1 MKKIIGVAVLAAAAV
16 FVLAALI
23 HQGQKQENQDPQVE
37 TQQEA
42 ALPDSGHTL
51 RIQGS
56 DGQIT
61 QMDLNQYLWGVVAAE
76 MPASFHEEALKAQA
90 VAARTYAL
98 HRGTTNN
105 HPDADLC
112 TDYRCCQAWI
122 AKDQAQSNWGDKA
135 IEYTNKITAAV
146 ADTANLP
153 LLLRQ
158 RHPGRRGGLGQQRP
172 LPAKRHFPG
181 GGRCARL

>member
-1 MKKIIGVAVLAAAAV
+1 MKKIIGVAILAAAAV

-37 TQQEA
+37 TQQEV

-98 HRGTTNN
+98 HRGKTNN

-112 TDYRCCQAWI
+112 TDYRCCQA
-122 AKDQAQSNWGDKA
+122 
-135 IEYTNKITAAV
+135 
-146 ADTANLP
+146 
-153 LLLRQ
+153 
-158 RHPGRRGGLGQQRP
+158 
-172 LPAKRHFPG
+172 
-181 GGRCARL
+181 

>member
-1 MKKIIGVAVLAAAAV
+1 MKKIIGVAILAAAAV

-37 TQQEA
+37 TQQEV

-51 RIQGS
+51 KIQGS

-98 HRGTTNN
+98 HRGKTWLTAVTTITIGEKSANS
-105 HPDADLC
+105 LVSL
-112 TDYRCCQAWI
+112 TREQAE
-122 AKDQAQSNWGDKA
+122 ALLDQS
-135 IEYTNKITAAV
+135 
-146 ADTANLP
+146 
-153 LLLRQ
+153 
-158 RHPGRRGGLGQQRP
+158 
-172 LPAKRHFPG
+172 LPAP
-181 GGRCARL
+181 CAYDPRDIGKSKSAGFSIGQR

>member
-1 MKKIIGVAVLAAAAV
+1 MKKIIGVAILAAAARICPGGPHPPGPEAGEPGPASGD
-16 FVLAALI
+16 AA
-23 HQGQKQENQDPQVE
+23 GGRP
-37 TQQEA
+37 A
-42 ALPDSGHTL
+42 DSGHTL
-51 RIQGS
+51 KIQGS

-122 AKDQAQSNWGDKA
+122 AKDQAQSNWGTRPSSTRIK
-135 IEYTNKITAAV
+135 
-146 ADTANLP
+146 LP
-153 LLLRQ
+153 PPWRT
-158 RHPGRRGGLGQQRP
+158 RP
-172 LPAKRHFPG
+172 TK
-181 GGRCARL
+181 

>member
-1 MKKIIGVAVLAAAAV
+1 MKKIIGVAILAAAAV

-37 TQQEA
+37 TQQEV

-98 HRGTTNN
+98 HRSKTNN

-112 TDYRCCQAWI
+112 M
-122 AKDQAQSNWGDKA
+122 
-135 IEYTNKITAAV
+135 
-146 ADTANLP
+146 
-153 LLLRQ
+153 
-158 RHPGRRGGLGQQRP
+158 
-172 LPAKRHFPG
+172 
-181 GGRCARL
+181 ARVVMTWPSVLNQ

>member
-1 MKKIIGVAVLAAAAV
+1 MKKIIGVAILAAAAV

-51 RIQGS
+51 KIQGS

-98 HRGTTNN
+98 HRGTPTTT
-105 HPDADLC
+105 PTPTSAP
-112 TDYRCCQAWI
+112 T
-122 AKDQAQSNWGDKA
+122 
-135 IEYTNKITAAV
+135 TAA
-146 ADTANLP
+146 ARPGSPRTRPRATGGTRPSNTPIKLP
-153 LLLRQ
+153 PPSRT
-158 RHPGRRGGLGQQRP
+158 RP
-172 LPAKRHFPG
+172 TK
-181 GGRCARL
+181 

>member
-1 MKKIIGVAVLAAAAV
+1 MKKIIGVAILAAAAV
-16 FVLAALI
+16 FILAALI

-37 TQQEA
+37 TQQEVT
-42 ALPDSGHTL
+42 LPDSGHTL

-98 HRGTTNN
+98 HRGKTNTT
-105 HPDADLC
+105 PTPTSAP
-112 TDYRCCQAWI
+112 T
-122 AKDQAQSNWGDKA
+122 
-135 IEYTNKITAAV
+135 TAA
-146 ADTANLP
+146 ARPGSPRTRPRATGGTRPSSTPIKLP
-153 LLLRQ
+153 PPSRT
-158 RHPGRRGGLGQQRP
+158 RP
-172 LPAKRHFPG
+172 TK
-181 GGRCARL
+181 